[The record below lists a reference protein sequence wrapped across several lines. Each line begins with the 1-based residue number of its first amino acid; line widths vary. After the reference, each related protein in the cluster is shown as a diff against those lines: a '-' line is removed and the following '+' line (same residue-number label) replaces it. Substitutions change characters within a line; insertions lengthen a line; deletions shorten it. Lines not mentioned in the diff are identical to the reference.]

1 MSIVF
6 DVRSI
11 VLQHC
16 TKSIKDSYELLQ
28 NSLLCYYC
36 EIGHVAKTMI
46 ERSTS
51 GSTTTRTLEGIRQQD
66 LSGAAA
72 KRAEKDR
79 LTNEGVPD

>member
-16 TKSIKDSYELLQ
+16 TKSIKDSYELHQ
-28 NSLLCYYC
+28 NSLLCYCC

-46 ERSTS
+46 ETSTS